1 VDGDE
6 SRQSESQSEDKIKKK
21 LDQMVQ
27 PRFNRCVPLKP
38 LLGAV
43 VLQKHEAVPKERRQ
57 RQPRNPQEK
66 VKST

>member
-1 VDGDE
+1 MDGDE
-6 SRQSESQSEDKIKKK
+6 SRQSESPSEGTKKK
-21 LDQMVQ
+21 VDQMVQ

-43 VLQKHEAVPKERRQ
+43 VLHKHEAVPKERRQ